1 MPTVHCIMVAHDTGV
16 GLTAPTREFDA
27 PARSETE
34 KAISVRVKP
43 TS

>member
-1 MPTVHCIMVAHDTGV
+1 MPTVHCIMVAHDTGE
-16 GLTAPTREFDA
+16 LTAPTREFDA

>member
-1 MPTVHCIMVAHDTGV
+1 MPTVHCIIVAYDTGE
-16 GLTAPTREFDA
+16 LTAPERESDV